1 MYSVLSS
8 IVLYSLVSA
17 SIYLVFVSL
26 VRIIT
31 DYMHNR

>member
-17 SIYLVFVSL
+17 TIYLIFVSL
-26 VRIIT
+26 VGIIT

>member
-8 IVLYSLVSA
+8 IVLYSFVSA

-26 VRIIT
+26 VGIIT